1 MVTLVQK
8 GVFIPT
14 YPKRVILDAFV
25 SISINYLKFKIT
37 IKIKLFSLLHS
48 FTYLFL
54 IYLSLTIFVA
64 LKANTGSLK

>member
-14 YPKRVILDAFV
+14 YPQRVILDAFV
-25 SISINYLKFKIT
+25 SISINYLKFKI